1 LFFTWVP
8 KIFDSS
14 EQFDILIKGAMLPKQ
29 NRIEE
34 VFVMKLRS
42 TLATLGLGL
51 VLFAALGGGIANPS
65 KAYAVEA
72 VTIDEKHFP
81 DSSFRYYVRE
91 NFDTDQNGELS
102 PEEIDAVKRISCS
115 GGETEITSLQGI
127 RYFTE
132 LTQLECDYNRLKQL
146 DLSENTKLTKLY
158 CYSNNLTKLD
168 ISKNKKLEALEYDK
182 KVKLTKGKNNKSTL
196 RETAM

>member
-1 LFFTWVP
+1 
-8 KIFDSS
+8 
-14 EQFDILIKGAMLPKQ
+14 
-29 NRIEE
+29 
-34 VFVMKLRS
+34 MKLRS

-132 LTQLECDYNRLKQL
+132 LTRLDVSK
-146 DLSENTKLTKLY
+146 NTKLY